1 MDHGLLVSSE
11 YVAKVVAVLVEGLGH
26 PPDISMT
33 EDAKAT
39 TEEIPSLAVPLGLLG
54 QKETNHGLSRGQ
66 TLCFVA
72 SHAFL
77 SDHLGHTISG
87 PPGCAIDI
95 MHSRHCRAI
104 GSKSYNATVS
114 AASPTP
120 SRRPPSPDP
129 AAAHALAP
137 NGVLRA
143 GINLSNFLLV
153 SGTGDVGQPLGLSP
167 SLATALAEA
176 LVVPLDL
183 VTFADPG
190 DLVDAL
196 ASGEL
201 DIGNVGADPGRAEHL
216 AFTAPYC
223 EIEAT
228 YLVRGDS
235 PITMI
240 DEVDRPGVRI
250 ASRRRAAYTLWL
262 DRNISQAQLIHTET
276 IDESFDLFV
285 ADRLEVLAGL
295 RPRLMDDT
303 ARIPG
308 SRLLD
313 GRFTAVQQA
322 IGTHRD
328 RGGAG
333 LAYLEHFVEWAIK
346 SGFVAALI
354 DHYQVRGLSVAE
366 TL

>member
-1 MDHGLLVSSE
+1 
-11 YVAKVVAVLVEGLGH
+11 
-26 PPDISMT
+26 
-33 EDAKAT
+33 
-39 TEEIPSLAVPLGLLG
+39 
-54 QKETNHGLSRGQ
+54 
-66 TLCFVA
+66 
-72 SHAFL
+72 
-77 SDHLGHTISG
+77 
-87 PPGCAIDI
+87 
-95 MHSRHCRAI
+95 
-104 GSKSYNATVS
+104 
-114 AASPTP
+114 
-120 SRRPPSPDP
+120 
-129 AAAHALAP
+129 
-137 NGVLRA
+137 
-143 GINLSNFLLV
+143 
-153 SGTGDVGQPLGLSP
+153 
-167 SLATALAEA
+167 
-176 LVVPLDL
+176 
-183 VTFADPG
+183 
-190 DLVDAL
+190 
-196 ASGEL
+196 L

-235 PITMI
+235 SITTI

-276 IDESFDLFV
+276 IDESFELFV

-308 SRLLD
+308 SRLLE

-328 RGGAG
+328 RGDAG
-333 LAYLEHFVEWAIK
+333 LAYLEHFVKWAIE

-354 DHYQVRGLSVAE
+354 DHYQVRGLAVADTE
-366 TL
+366 TP